1 MVVFARD
8 GLELVAVEQMSG
20 YPVYRIVKRGG
31 VAGHCKNL
39 IFAANGPNCGHLAL
53 FRSPV

>member
-20 YPVYRIVKRGG
+20 YPVYRVVKRGG